1 MTDEGV
7 GPDGVEALL
16 KRGERLFE
24 AGAPAEAAAVF
35 EQALA
40 RAPRSASVYSNLGA
54 ACWALGRAE
63 QALAHF
69 RRALEFDPDH
79 LESALNLARALTAMS
94 RAEEAAVVA
103 QDFLAHHPEAVVLR
117 EVLAGLGAEGRAVGA
132 GFQRSDARLRVAI
145 FSVEPRK
152 WACARLR
159 LTAPLGRLTEEI
171 EFLWARRGG
180 HAKAR
185 FQDDLIEQS
194 DLIVIQRLFPSAE
207 TLPLYRRI
215 LASDRPIIYE
225 LDDDF
230 LHIPPMHPRR
240 DAIGCFEPYVLE
252 CLTRADAVTVSTAEL
267 GRRLAVYNRN
277 IDVLPNALDTALWHS
292 ETVQPKRATDG
303 PVVIGFA
310 GTPTHG
316 ADLELISEALRR
328 IHGRY
333 EDRVVFRFLGSPP
346 PRGLE
351 ARCEQR
357 TFEARYSAYA
367 HALAHSDIDIALA
380 PLIDNPFNRC
390 KSDIKWLEYAACGF
404 AGVYSDLPLYRNS
417 VSDGRTGLLVENTA
431 QAWFDAI
438 DRLVR
443 DVVLR
448 EQIGKAARTEVMAT
462 RTVEAVAPRYLEV
475 YRRVA
480 RSPKRQDGDDL
491 YLSAEY
497 EIWKGRHALTD
508 ARRRWWVAR
517 ASEARVPVHMVIAA
531 YGAGAPA
538 LSATIDS
545 LARQLVAPASI
556 LVAGEGV
563 RPPDLGDE
571 IDYRRASPGGELELL
586 RGIARSCGEDAWLG
600 VVEAG
605 DVLAEE
611 ALAACVAHAVGH
623 PRWSVLYTDE
633 DFLDSGGLRANPLFK
648 PDFNPDLLRST
659 PYTGHLWLARAGLI
673 ADAALMPASLPA
685 LGYGLVLRAWERG
698 GEAAVGHVE
707 GVLYH
712 RAVGNARAADIPEVY
727 AECRAA
733 LIAHLE
739 RTGERAEVEDGP
751 YAGSWTVRY
760 RRLGEPRV
768 SILIPTR
775 DCGAML
781 EDCVE
786 SILERTSY
794 PNYEVLVVDNG
805 STEQEALEHLCALE
819 SRERVRVIRYPH
831 EYNYSAINNHAAR
844 LAGGEYLVLLNNDT
858 VVLRSDWLERMLE
871 HAQRPEIGAVGVRLV
886 FTDHSVQHA
895 GVVLG
900 LSGVAHHIGYQEPL
914 SAPGYMGRAQLE
926 QNFSAVTAACLMV
939 RAERYWEV
947 GGLDEE
953 RFRIL
958 FNNVDLCLKL
968 GRAGY
973 RILWTPRVT
982 LVHHGSAS
990 LSDRK
995 RMERARAEIESLW
1008 AAWLPKLA
1016 HDPAY
1021 HRNLSL
1027 ANTGWEL
1034 ETEVDVPWEPGLP
1047 GPPRVLGFGG
1057 GSEGVLEHRLRIPLR
1072 ALDAAGYAECAL
1084 VPTRAGRARI
1094 PTVVELERSGADV
1107 VLLHNA
1113 IHDAQIEALHTYRHV
1128 TRTLRV
1134 FGQDDL
1140 MLDLPEKNP
1149 LSKTLYRDIEAR
1161 LRLALSYCDRLIV
1174 TTEPLADAYRGM
1186 IDDIRVVPNYLSR
1199 AVWGAL
1205 RSERR
1210 RGRKP
1215 RVGWA
1220 GAQQHGGDLEIL
1232 REVVKRT
1239 ADEVEWV
1246 FFGMSLRE
1254 FRRYRKE
1261 LHGPVSFEEYPRA
1274 LAALDL
1280 DLAVAPLEYNRFNEA
1295 KSSLRILEYGA
1306 LGWPVVCTD
1315 IEPYRDTPVCR
1326 VPNRTRAW
1334 IEAIRERVHDL
1345 DVAAAEGDRL
1355 REWVRTH
1362 GMLED
1367 HLDRWLSALHP
1378 GGGAALTPRAATV
1391 GGGVPDAAAAP
1402 RPGAVS
1408 R

>member
-7 GPDGVEALL
+7 RPDGVEALIE
-16 KRGERLFE
+16 RGERLFE

-40 RAPRSASVYSNLGA
+40 RAPRSAPVHSNLGA

-63 QALAHF
+63 QAVAHF
-69 RRALEFDPDH
+69 QRAIEFDSDH
-79 LESALNLARALTAMS
+79 LESALNLARALTTLG
-94 RAEEAAVVA
+94 RATEARGAA
-103 QDFLAHHPEAVVLR
+103 QDFLARHPDAAVLR
-117 EVLAGLGAEGRAVGA
+117 EVLAGLGAEGRAVSA
-132 GFQRSDARLRVAI
+132 GSQRTDARLRVAV
-145 FSVEPRK
+145 FSVEPRE

-171 EFLWARRGG
+171 EFLWARRGR
-180 HAKAR
+180 HAGAR
-185 FQDDLIEQS
+185 FQYDLIEQS

-215 LASDRPIIYE
+215 LASDRPVIYE

-230 LHIPPMHPRR
+230 LHIPPTHPHREAIRR
-240 DAIGCFEPYVLE
+240 FEPHILE
-252 CLTRADAVTVSTAEL
+252 CLTRADAITVSTAEL

-277 IDVLPNALDTALWHS
+277 IDVLPNALDTALWRS
-292 ETVQPKRATDG
+292 VPVQPKRATDG

-316 ADLELISEALRR
+316 ADLEMISEALRR
-328 IHGRY
+328 IHDRY
-333 EDRVVFRFLGSPP
+333 EDRVVFRFLGAPP
-346 PRGLE
+346 PRGLK
-351 ARCEQR
+351 AKCEQR

-367 HALAHSDIDIALA
+367 RALARSGIDVALA

-404 AGVYSDLPLYRNS
+404 AGVYSNLPLYRNS

-443 DVVLR
+443 DAVLR
-448 EQIGKAARTEVMAT
+448 EQIGRAAREEVLAARTVGMIA
-462 RTVEAVAPRYLEV
+462 ARYREV

-480 RSPKRQDGDDL
+480 RSPKGAIGEGMH
-491 YLSAEY
+491 LSAEY
-497 EIWKGRHALTD
+497 EIWKRRHTLTD
-508 ARRRWWVAR
+508 ARRRLWQTRAAQAR
-517 ASEARVPVHMVIAA
+517 APVHLVVSA
-531 YGAGAPA
+531 YGAVERELA
-538 LSATIDS
+538 ATLDS
-545 LARQLVAPASI
+545 LVRQIEGPASI
-556 LVAGEGV
+556 LVVGDGPRAPGLGAGIG
-563 RPPDLGDE
+563 
-571 IDYRRASPGGELELL
+571 YRRAAVGGEFDVL
-586 RGIARSCGEDAWLG
+586 RTLAHSAGRDVWVGI
-600 VVEAG
+600 VEAG
-605 DVLAEE
+605 DTLADE
-611 ALAACVAHAVGH
+611 ALAACLTYAARNPG
-623 PRWSVLYTDE
+623 WQFLYTDE
-633 DFLDSGGLRANPLFK
+633 DFIDSAGLCANPLFK
-648 PDFNPDLLRST
+648 PDFNPDLLRAT
-659 PYTGHLWLARAGLI
+659 PYTGQLWLARA
-673 ADAALMPASLPA
+673 ALVEDPSLTPAPA
-685 LGYGLVLRAWERG
+685 LAYGLVLRAWERH
-698 GEAAVGHVE
+698 GEAGIGHVPRL
-707 GVLYH
+707 LYH
-712 RAVGNARAADIPEVY
+712 RATGNARGADTRTVDG
-727 AECRAA
+727 ACRAA
-733 LIAHLE
+733 LVAHLA

-760 RRLGEPRV
+760 RRQGEPLV
-768 SILIPTR
+768 SIIIPTR

-781 EDCVE
+781 KDCVE
-786 SILERTSY
+786 SILGRTAY
-794 PNYEVLVVDNG
+794 PNYEILVVDNG
-805 STEQEALEHLCALE
+805 STEHGALEYLGSLE
-819 SRERVRVIRYPH
+819 SRERVRVIRYPQ
-831 EYNYSAINNHAAR
+831 EYNYSAINNYAAR

-858 VVLRSDWLERMLE
+858 VVLRPDWLERMLE

-886 FTDHSVQHA
+886 FTDHSIQHA

-900 LSGVAHHIGYQEPL
+900 LWGTAHHVGYREPL

-947 GGLDEE
+947 GGLDEK
-953 RFRIL
+953 RFRVL
-958 FNNVDLCLKL
+958 FNDVDLCLKL

-982 LVHHGSAS
+982 LVHHGLAS
-990 LSDRK
+990 LSDK
-995 RMERARAEIESLW
+995 KKAERAQAENESLW

-1021 HRNLSL
+1021 PRNLSL
-1027 ANTGWEL
+1027 ASTGWEI

-1057 GSEGVLEHRLRIPLR
+1057 GSEGALEHRLRIPLR
-1072 ALDAAGYAECAL
+1072 ALDVAGRAECAL
-1084 VPTRAGRARI
+1084 VPTRAGRARV

-1113 IHDAQIEALHTYRHV
+1113 IHDEQIEALRTYRNF

-1140 MLDLPEKNP
+1140 MLELPEKNP
-1149 LSKTLYRDIEAR
+1149 LSKMLYRDIEAR

-1186 IDDIRVVPNYLSR
+1186 IGDIRVVPNYLSR

-1220 GAQQHGGDLEIL
+1220 GAQQHAGDLGIL

-1239 ADEVEWV
+1239 ADEVDWV
-1246 FFGMSLRE
+1246 FFGMSLHE

-1280 DLAVAPLEYNRFNEA
+1280 DLAVAPLEHNRFNEA
-1295 KSSLRILEYGA
+1295 KSALRILEYGA
-1306 LGWPVVCTD
+1306 LGWPLVCTD

-1334 IEAIRERVHDL
+1334 VEAIRERVHDL
-1345 DVAAAEGDRL
+1345 DAAAAEGDRL

-1362 GMLED
+1362 GMMED
-1367 HLDRWLSALHP
+1367 HLDRWLSALRP
-1378 GGGAALTPRAATV
+1378 GGGA
-1391 GGGVPDAAAAP
+1391 PDAETLP